1 MRVDY
6 AFFLSYANLR
16 RRKLRSFLTIGGMAI
31 GVSLITFLT
40 SLGFGLQRL
49 IQNQI
54 TNAEQLTVLNVTTGD
69 SALLQLNGQAV
80 KDFATYENV
89 KSVSPS
95 ISLSGQIT
103 RSDQVTD
110 VAVYGIDPDRV
121 DIEGIQFQFG
131 KTFSAQSA
139 KEIIVTST
147 ALNLIG
153 LEDSASAIGQDVT
166 VKLMVPKQ
174 ISDTS
179 TDTTLVPTDVPATI
193 AGVIKDDQL
202 TVTYIPIKLL
212 QDLGFP
218 ASYSEAKVKVGAK
231 NTEQYSVA
239 KVKVTDQS
247 KLPEVRSKIE
257 QLGFQVSSVADTVG
271 QVDKIFLI
279 FQLIVAGF
287 GMIAMFVAALGA
299 LNTLTVSLLERTREI
314 GLMKAYGATSGDIY
328 RLFLVEAISMGLV
341 GGGLGIGMGVVSG
354 LILDRVL
361 ASLAG
366 KYGGQAVSIFFTPWQ
381 FILIMLAVV
390 SMISLFTGLYPS
402 RRAATIKVLQAM
414 GDK

>member
-1 MRVDY
+1 MKIDY
-6 AFFLSYANLR
+6 AFYLSYANLR

-69 SALLQLNGQAV
+69 SSLLQLNSNAV
-80 KDFATYENV
+80 SEFQNYDNV
-89 KSVSPS
+89 KAVSPS
-95 ISLSGQIT
+95 ISLSGQAT
-103 RSDQVTD
+103 RADQVTD
-110 VAVYGIDPDRV
+110 VAVYGVDPAHA
-121 DIEGIQFQFG
+121 DIEGIQVEFG
-131 KTFSAQSA
+131 TPFTASDA
-139 KEIIVTST
+139 KEIIITST

-153 LEDSASAIGQDVT
+153 LEDSTSALGQEVT
-166 VKLMVPKQ
+166 LKLMVPKQ
-174 ISDTS
+174 ISETS
-179 TDTTLVPTDVPATI
+179 TDTTLVPTDLPVKVVGT
-193 AGVIKDDQL
+193 IKDDQL
-202 TVTYIPIKLL
+202 TVIYVPLKVL

-218 ASYSEAKVKVGAK
+218 TSYSEAKVKVGAK
-231 NTEQYSVA
+231 DEQYSVA
-239 KVKVTDQS
+239 KVKVTDQA

-257 QLGFQVSSVADTVG
+257 ELGYQVSSVADTVG

-314 GLMKAYGATSGDIY
+314 GLMKAYGATSADIY
-328 RLFLVEAISMGLV
+328 RLFLVEAISMGMV
-341 GGGLGIGMGVVSG
+341 GGMLGIGLGIVSG
-354 LILDRVL
+354 MILDRVL
-361 ASLAG
+361 VYMAQ
-366 KYGGQAVSIFFTPWQ
+366 KYGGQAVSIFYTPWQ

-402 RRAATIKVLQAM
+402 RRAATIKVLEAM
-414 GDK
+414 SDK